1 MAKVQILISDK
12 SSLILCGLLSLI
24 DKLPVACDVRSTS
37 SPHELTDLLK
47 NSPPDL
53 LIANPSILDKNQ
65 LKLFKDSI
73 RQNNIRFIFLQS
85 DSKETYDNL
94 NYDELITACD
104 KEEQII
110 AKISLFLSSK
120 ENHSTKKQ
128 NESISA
134 REENIVREIALG
146 FSNKEIADKLFI
158 SQHTVITHRK
168 NITRKLGIKSV
179 SGLTIYAILNK
190 LISLN
195 EVK

>member
-1 MAKVQILISDK
+1 MAKVQILISDN

-24 DKLPVACDVRSTS
+24 DKLPVECNVQSTS
-37 SPHELTDLLK
+37 SPHELLNLLK
-47 NSPPDL
+47 NNSPDI
-53 LIANPSILDKNQ
+53 LIANPLMLDKNQ
-65 LKLFKDSI
+65 LKLFKDNI
-73 RQNNIRFIFLQS
+73 QQNNIRFILLQS
-85 DSKETYDNL
+85 DNKETYNNL
-94 NYDELITACD
+94 DYDELITTYD

-110 AKISLFLSSK
+110 AKISLFLGTK
-120 ENHSTKKQ
+120 EHHNTKKQ

-190 LISLN
+190 LISLD